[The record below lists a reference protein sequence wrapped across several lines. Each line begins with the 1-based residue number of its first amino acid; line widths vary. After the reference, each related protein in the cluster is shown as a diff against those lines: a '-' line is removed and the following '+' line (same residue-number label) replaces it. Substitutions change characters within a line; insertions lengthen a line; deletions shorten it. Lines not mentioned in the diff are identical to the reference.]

1 MINKFAIL
9 AENGPDKALF
19 KYLQEK
25 LMEFQANKWIS
36 ADKATDLVSNP
47 TTNQDGQV
55 FNADAECMLIKV
67 VRALRQQ

>member
-1 MINKFAIL
+1 M
-9 AENGPDKALF
+9 
-19 KYLQEK
+19 Q
-25 LMEFQANKWIS
+25 FQANKWIS
-36 ADKATDLVSNP
+36 ADKATDLISNP

>member
-9 AENGPDKALF
+9 AENCPDKALF

-25 LMEFQANKWIS
+25 LMQFQANMWIS
-36 ADKATDLVSNP
+36 ADKAKDLVSNP
-47 TTNQDGQV
+47 TTNQDGHV